1 MASPFAFAWML
12 LKDSARVAPPNPQ
25 YPQEDDGRD
34 EPRRQFEQPQHPPMP
49 HHDEGPTL
57 GEMANMDP
65 EEAEFER
72 ALLARRKAPKP
83 EDPAQTQ
90 LHQFD

>member
-34 EPRRQFEQPQHPPMP
+34 EPRRQFEQLQHPEMP
-49 HHDEGPTL
+49 LPDEGPSL
-57 GEMANMDP
+57 GEMADMSP

-72 ALLARRKAPKP
+72 ALMARRNAPKP
-83 EDPAQTQ
+83 EDPAQTT
-90 LHQFD
+90 LHDFD